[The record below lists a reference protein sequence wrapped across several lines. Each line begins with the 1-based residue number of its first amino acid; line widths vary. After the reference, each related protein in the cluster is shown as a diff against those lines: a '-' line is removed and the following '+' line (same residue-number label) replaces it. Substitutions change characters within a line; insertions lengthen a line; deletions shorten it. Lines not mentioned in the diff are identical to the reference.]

1 MKLKLLGLSR
11 GRNEVRSDRPRYVSS
26 LQRDVQ
32 RYTGWTEDNVRSDYR
47 ASKSVH
53 TIMTLGYMEY
63 CDGVLVLTR
72 PSEGAAEAMKTLEE
86 TLQRTT
92 ARRNL
97 ESAADRAGT
106 VTYQYVFSG
115 LKVPVAEFQEALTKA
130 GGLTSVNVF
139 LDRPGGIR

>member
-63 CDGVLVLTR
+63 CDGVLVLTQKGR
-72 PSEGAAEAMKTLEE
+72 MLMQNVSVPVPMAAE
-86 TLQRTT
+86 
-92 ARRNL
+92 
-97 ESAADRAGT
+97 
-106 VTYQYVFSG
+106 
-115 LKVPVAEFQEALTKA
+115 
-130 GGLTSVNVF
+130 
-139 LDRPGGIR
+139 

>member
-26 LQRDVQ
+26 LQRDVQRVQ

-63 CDGVLVLTR
+63 SDGVLVLTQKGR
-72 PSEGAAEAMKTLEE
+72 MLMQNVSVPVPMAAE
-86 TLQRTT
+86 
-92 ARRNL
+92 
-97 ESAADRAGT
+97 
-106 VTYQYVFSG
+106 
-115 LKVPVAEFQEALTKA
+115 
-130 GGLTSVNVF
+130 
-139 LDRPGGIR
+139 

>member
-11 GRNEVRSDRPRYVSS
+11 GRHEVRSDRPRYVSS

-63 CDGVLVLTR
+63 CDGVLVLTQKGR
-72 PSEGAAEAMKTLEE
+72 MLMQNVSAPVPMAAE
-86 TLQRTT
+86 
-92 ARRNL
+92 
-97 ESAADRAGT
+97 
-106 VTYQYVFSG
+106 
-115 LKVPVAEFQEALTKA
+115 
-130 GGLTSVNVF
+130 
-139 LDRPGGIR
+139 